1 MTTARSYFPDFLPT
15 VPLTDLRRFIQNRE
29 DDRLLLKLLRTE
41 FDSIPAQ
48 AMLRHRM
55 PAGCWKDGQ
64 VDGAEFHAELIDAVE
79 RGLAAEVAPA
89 ALRPALHIL
98 RRFRF
103 EPLPEIQADNLL
115 LDSPSIGVR
124 GKADLIGRLHGQPAL
139 VEIKTIHDI
148 PSDYAFLEHS
158 IQASLLFALAWDRP
172 PRPMQD
178 RVAILYVASTSP
190 HRAFLRDVQLPRRF
204 FHVGSRLAAHLLGR
218 N

>member
-89 ALRPALHIL
+89 ALRPCI
-98 RRFRF
+98 
-103 EPLPEIQADNLL
+103 
-115 LDSPSIGVR
+115 SCVG
-124 GKADLIGRLHGQPAL
+124 
-139 VEIKTIHDI
+139 
-148 PSDYAFLEHS
+148 
-158 IQASLLFALAWDRP
+158 FALSRFLKSKP
-172 PRPMQD
+172 
-178 RVAILYVASTSP
+178 ITCCST
-190 HRAFLRDVQLPRRF
+190 ALP
-204 FHVGSRLAAHLLGR
+204 SECAGR
-218 N
+218 QT